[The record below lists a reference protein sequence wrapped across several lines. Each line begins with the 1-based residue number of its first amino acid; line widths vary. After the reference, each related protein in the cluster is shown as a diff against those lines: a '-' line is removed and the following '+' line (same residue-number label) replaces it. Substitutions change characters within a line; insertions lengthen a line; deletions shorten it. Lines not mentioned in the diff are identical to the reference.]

1 MKVSSIDTLRIEE
14 FPNLLLVEVKTDS
27 GLIGL
32 GETFYGP
39 ASAEAHIHE
48 IIAPYLLGK
57 DPLNIELHQKNLIGY
72 TGFIGASAERRG
84 SSAIDIALWDLWG
97 QETSQPIYNLLG
109 GKVKDKIRVYN
120 TCAGSHYIRKLP
132 TQGTSNFG
140 LDSKEK
146 FEDLDAFLNSPVD
159 LAYSLLDSGIDA
171 MKIWPFDFAAEK
183 SRGQYISAEDM
194 KIALS
199 PFNKIRKELGDKID
213 IMAELHSMWNKPQ
226 AINICKELENYNLLW
241 IEDPVF
247 MDHLSSLREVCN
259 NTSAPIAVGE
269 TRGGRADYRSLLE
282 LNSLSQIIMDIS
294 WGGGFSEANKV
305 SSMAEI
311 WHLPI
316 AFHDCTGPV
325 TLTASTHLALANT
338 NCYIQ
343 EMVRAFYY
351 GWYDNLV
358 TALPPVKN
366 GFITVPDGNGLGLS
380 LNEDV
385 YKRKDIH
392 IKSSKN

>member
-39 ASAEAHIHE
+39 ASA
-48 IIAPYLLGK
+48 
-57 DPLNIELHQKNLIGY
+57 
-72 TGFIGASAERRG
+72 
-84 SSAIDIALWDLWG
+84 
-97 QETSQPIYNLLG
+97 
-109 GKVKDKIRVYN
+109 
-120 TCAGSHYIRKLP
+120 
-132 TQGTSNFG
+132 
-140 LDSKEK
+140 
-146 FEDLDAFLNSPVD
+146 
-159 LAYSLLDSGIDA
+159 
-171 MKIWPFDFAAEK
+171 
-183 SRGQYISAEDM
+183 
-194 KIALS
+194 
-199 PFNKIRKELGDKID
+199 
-213 IMAELHSMWNKPQ
+213 
-226 AINICKELENYNLLW
+226 
-241 IEDPVF
+241 
-247 MDHLSSLREVCN
+247 
-259 NTSAPIAVGE
+259 
-269 TRGGRADYRSLLE
+269 
-282 LNSLSQIIMDIS
+282 
-294 WGGGFSEANKV
+294 EANKV